1 MSGAEAEGSLL
12 RSLHLLSSQRY
23 LRNLLDEVSRR
34 PLQYSEAE
42 PAGSSNAAAMR
53 PSASAPS
60 LRSVAKRAPRAPDEH
75 ARRDRRPPPCPPVA
89 CGEAACMRSARHQ
102 PHLEDRNPNTGGD
115 VAYELGGEGG
125 GHKFQGRT
133 REAAPQT
140 APALRIRP
148 RSSSSLLRQPADSEA
163 AAGLDAGVAATLA
176 SLRDDPLFSAW
187 RDSALNALARL
198 MRPRLLQR

>member
-1 MSGAEAEGSLL
+1 MHVSGAEAEGSLL

-102 PHLEDRNPNTGGD
+102 PHL
-115 VAYELGGEGG
+115 
-125 GHKFQGRT
+125 
-133 REAAPQT
+133 
-140 APALRIRP
+140 IRP